1 MFDPSLFMRSA
12 LQEVMTRVPSD
23 LRTDAVKAHLAEF
36 VLKAA
41 AEGQTEYDQ
50 LVSAAADQFSV
61 VLTKTPR
68 VRQIWAPP

>member
-1 MFDPSLFMRSA
+1 MFDPQLIEIMRSA

-41 AEGQTEYDQ
+41 AEG
-50 LVSAAADQFSV
+50 AD
-61 VLTKTPR
+61 R
-68 VRQIWAPP
+68 I

>member
-1 MFDPSLFMRSA
+1 MPMFDPQLIEIMRSA

-50 LVSAAADQFSV
+50 LVSAAADQISV
-61 VLTKTPR
+61 VLKLL
-68 VRQIWAPP
+68 A